1 MRTLVRSALVLGTF
15 LSAPVIAS
23 AEPEK
28 KDPAADTKKDTAAPA
43 KDKAKAAAPAKDKDK
58 DKAAAPAKDK
68 ADAAKDKE
76 KDKGG
81 W

>member
-58 DKAAAPAKDK
+58 AAAPAKDK

>member
-1 MRTLVRSALVLGTF
+1 MRTLVRSALVLGAF

-28 KDPAADTKKDTAAPA
+28 KDPATDTKKDTAAPA
-43 KDKAKAAAPAKDKDK
+43 KDKAKAAAPAKDKA
-58 DKAAAPAKDK
+58 KAAAPAKDK